1 MTFERK
7 ILGNTL
13 YPLKVQNWVC
23 EECENDMSVVMF
35 IRSPYEGIL
44 LECTECDR
52 EVGIENEQET
62 ILV

>member
-1 MTFERK
+1 MARER
-7 ILGNTL
+7 ITIDR
-13 YPLKVQNWVC
+13 LKVQNWTC
-23 EECENDMSVVMF
+23 KECENDMDVVMF

-52 EVGIENEQET
+52 EVGVDAEQEQ